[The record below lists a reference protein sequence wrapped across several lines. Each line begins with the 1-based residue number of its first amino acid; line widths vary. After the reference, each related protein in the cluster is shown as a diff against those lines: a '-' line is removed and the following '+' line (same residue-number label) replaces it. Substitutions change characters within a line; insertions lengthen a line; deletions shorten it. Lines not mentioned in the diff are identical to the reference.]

1 MNILDYAA
9 YSCEGTDWTRAFERA
24 IVDLKRQGGGT
35 LHVPAGLYP
44 TGAIQLY
51 DDMTLDVE
59 AGAELR
65 FHKEAKA
72 YPLVEMEYEGKKCL
86 MHMPCV
92 FAVGAKRIT
101 VTGRGTLNGQGD
113 YWWPRVFDHTLEHPR
128 PHLVAFYRC
137 EDVVLENL
145 HLINSAVW
153 TVHPLRCKHV
163 VIRGLYIKNPYES
176 PNTDGIDPDSCKDVR
191 ISDCTID
198 VGDDCI
204 AIKSGIETTQD
215 KESSERIIITGCH
228 FLRGHGGVVLGSEM
242 SGGIK
247 NVVVSSCMFYSTDRG
262 VRLKTRRG
270 RGGTVECIQ
279 MNNLVMENV
288 VSPFVFNMYYYVGR
302 EEHMRFVW
310 DKAALPVN
318 NGTPC
323 LKDISISGV
332 RASGCTS
339 CAGFFYGLPE
349 MPIDGLTLSN
359 VVIEMGDGYI
369 EDPGMMNDCPKLVK
383 AGFFMRNVKRFAS
396 HGVKVMNT
404 MGKML
409 DADESVKTEI

>member
-9 YSCEGTDWTRAFERA
+9 YSCGGSDWTHAFEKA
-24 IVDLKRQGGGT
+24 IFDLRRQGGGT

-44 TGAIQLY
+44 TGPVRLY
-51 DDMTLDVE
+51 DDMALDVE

-65 FHKEAKA
+65 FHRDENA
-72 YPLVEMEYEGKKCL
+72 YPLVEMEYEGKKCM

-92 FAVGAKRIT
+92 FAVDAKRVT
-101 VTGRGTLNGQGD
+101 LTGRGTLNGQGD
-113 YWWPRVFDHTLEHPR
+113 HWWPRVFDHSLEHPR

-145 HLINSAVW
+145 RLINSAVW
-153 TVHPLRCKHV
+153 TVHPLRCKNV

-176 PNTDGIDPDSCKDVR
+176 PNTDGIDPDSCTDVR

-204 AIKSGIETTQD
+204 AIKSGTETTPE
-215 KESSERIIITGCH
+215 KEACERIIITGCH

-247 NVVVSSCMFYSTDRG
+247 NVVVSSCVFYGTDRG

-270 RGGTVECIQ
+270 RGGTVECVQ
-279 MNNLVMENV
+279 MSDLVMENV

-302 EEHMRFVW
+302 DERMRHVW
-310 DKAALPVN
+310 DKNALPVDG
-318 NGTPC
+318 GTPR
-323 LKDISISGV
+323 LKDVSISGV
-332 RASGCTS
+332 RARGCTS

-349 MPIDGLTLSN
+349 MPIDGVTLSD

-369 EDPGMMNDCPKLVK
+369 EDPGMMNDCPRLVK
-383 AGFFMRNVKRFAS
+383 AGFFMRNVKRFTLNR
-396 HGVKVMNT
+396 VKVLNAVGET
-404 MGKML
+404 L
-409 DADESVKTEI
+409 DADESAQAEA